1 MAQLTIATALP
12 ARLAALAAL
21 GLLITACGTEPD
33 EVGTAAPEAEQES
46 ASPPD
51 EDDQEASPDPDD
63 DTQDPDTPDDTEATP
78 PAADTVLTIERTLSD
93 DEALTPEAGYEEG
106 VWTLTCD
113 PVGGDHP
120 EAEAACD
127 EIAEVG
133 TEPFLMDTSD
143 MMCTMQ
149 MGGPEVVHVTGHI
162 GDTEIDTE
170 FNKVGG
176 CEIDRFETV
185 ETVIAF

>member
-12 ARLAALAAL
+12 TRLAALAAL

-33 EVGTAAPEAEQES
+33 EVGTTAPEAEQES
-46 ASPPD
+46 ASPSAPD
-51 EDDQEASPDPDD
+51 EDDTEASPEATGPDD
-63 DTQDPDTPDDTEATP
+63 DTEGSGGS
-78 PAADTVLTIERTLSD
+78 ADGAETALTIERTLSED
-93 DEALTPEAGYEEG
+93 DGLSPEAGYEEG
-106 VWTLTCD
+106 TWTLTCG

-120 EAEAACD
+120 EAQAACD

-133 TEPFLMDTSD
+133 TDPFLLDTST
-143 MMCTMQ
+143 MTCTME
-149 MGGPEVVHVTGHI
+149 MGGPEVVRVTGTI
-162 GDTEIDTE
+162 GGTEIDTE

-185 ETVIAF
+185 STVIAP

>member
-12 ARLAALAAL
+12 TRLAALAAL
-21 GLLITACGTEPD
+21 GLLITACGTESD

-46 ASPPD
+46 ESPPAPED
-51 EDDQEASPDPDD
+51 EQEASPEDSDDPDGS
-63 DTQDPDTPDDTEATP
+63 T
-78 PAADTVLTIERTLSD
+78 PAADTALTIERTLSE
-93 DEALTPEAGYEEG
+93 DEALSPQAGYEEG

-120 EAEAACD
+120 EAEAACA

-133 TEPFLMDTSD
+133 TEPFLMDTTD

-149 MGGPEVVHVTGHI
+149 MGGPEVVIVTGHI

-185 ETVIAF
+185 STVIAP

>member
-12 ARLAALAAL
+12 TRLAALAAL

-46 ASPPD
+46 
-51 EDDQEASPDPDD
+51 
-63 DTQDPDTPDDTEATP
+63 DDTETTTP
-78 PAADTVLTIERTLSD
+78 ASDTSLTIERTLGD
-93 DEALTPEAGYEEG
+93 DEGLSPEAGYEEG
-106 VWTLTCD
+106 VWSLTCD
-113 PVGGDHP
+113 PAGGDHP
-120 EAEAACD
+120 EAEAACA

-149 MGGPEVVHVTGHI
+149 MGGPEVVIVTGHI

-185 ETVIAF
+185 ATVIAP